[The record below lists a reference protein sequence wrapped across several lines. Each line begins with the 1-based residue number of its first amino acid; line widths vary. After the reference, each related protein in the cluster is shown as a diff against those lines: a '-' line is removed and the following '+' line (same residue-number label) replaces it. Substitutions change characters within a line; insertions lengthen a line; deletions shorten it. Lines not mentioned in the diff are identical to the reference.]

1 MFLVWTLWEQSLLT
15 GHEWRCMVLE
25 FVGYCLAAQIFE
37 LEKWYEWPGVI
48 KERVARVISKN
59 RSQTDHPICCPLGIT
74 VPYWHFTTPI
84 IAQRIPVH
92 TGLTATG
99 VNTCWVAV
107 IWLASSICS
116 CSRLQ
121 YFLHHCLT
129 HFSASHAAV
138 CSYVYLN
145 GCLVF
150 MHMVADSS
158 CVDFL
163 ETN

>member
-25 FVGYCLAAQIFE
+25 FVRYCLAAQIFE

-74 VPYWHFTTPI
+74 VPYWHFTTLI

-116 CSRLQ
+116 CSQGFSTSSTIALHTSLLHMQLSAVMSTWMTVWFSCTWLQ
-121 YFLHHCLT
+121 THH
-129 HFSASHAAV
+129 V
-138 CSYVYLN
+138 
-145 GCLVF
+145 
-150 MHMVADSS
+150 
-158 CVDFL
+158 
-163 ETN
+163 